1 MGPAKVITLITDF
14 GDAGGYAGI
23 MKGVIL
29 SINPQCQII
38 DITHHIPPQDREE
51 AAYVLQSVHPF
62 FPSGSIHLVVVDPGV
77 GSNRKPIIVES
88 AQNWFV
94 GPDNGVFSFIYL
106 KNQQKKVWEIT
117 NQEYCLSQVSST
129 FHGRDLFAPIAAHL
143 SLGVS
148 PHVLGKKL
156 EHYVQLEGL
165 EPEIREDVLK
175 GRVVCIDHFGN
186 LVSNISRQFFTR
198 TVGEKPFR
206 IRVGGQVIN
215 EISDTYADVGDRE
228 VIALFGS
235 SGQLEIAVRNGNC
248 QRLLQVTKGSEVSVH
263 VLP

>member
-14 GDAGGYAGI
+14 GHAGGYAGI

-38 DITHHIPPQDREE
+38 DITHHISPQDREE
-51 AAYVLQSVHPF
+51 AAFVLQSVHPF
-62 FPSGSIHLVVVDPGV
+62 FPSNSVHLVVVDPGV
-77 GSNRKPIIVES
+77 GSNRNPIIVES

-106 KNQQKKVWEIT
+106 KNQQKTVWEIT
-117 NQEYCLSQVSST
+117 NAEYCLSEVSAT
-129 FHGRDLFAPIAAHL
+129 FHGRDIFAPIAAHL

-148 PHVLGKKL
+148 PHVLGNKL

-165 EPEIREDVLK
+165 EPEIKKDGLRA
-175 GRVVCIDHFGN
+175 RVVYIDHFGN
-186 LVSNISRQFFTR
+186 LVSNISRQLFTR
-198 TVGEKPFR
+198 TIGGKPFM

-215 EISDTYADVGDRE
+215 TISDTYANVGDRE

-248 QRLLQVTKGSEVSVH
+248 QRLLQVKKGSEVSVH
-263 VLP
+263 LLP

>member
-23 MKGVIL
+23 LKGVIL

-38 DITHHIPPQDREE
+38 DITHHIPPQDTEE

-62 FPSGSIHLVVVDPGV
+62 FPSGSVHLVVVDPGV

-117 NQEYCLSQVSST
+117 NEEYCLSQVSST
-129 FHGRDLFAPIAAHL
+129 FHGRDIFAPIAAHL
-143 SLGVS
+143 SSGVS

-186 LVSNISRQFFTR
+186 LVSNISWQFFTR

-215 EISDTYADVGDRE
+215 AISDTYADAGDRE